1 MGNNRLPVL
10 SRISP
15 ETRDNDFISI
25 TELKYFDEQIDLI
38 IKKFNSIETSDNGN
52 IAQQLKDIEYNM
64 ADALILDNNGNII
77 GYKTDDN
84 GDPIY
89 GEDDIKTML
98 SKLEEYYNKFVML
111 MGNDPN
117 MDNWKADLNRY
128 YTEAINE
135 LNNKINSIFRN
146 SVNMAALEAKEDPKN
161 NYVLDDAKNLT
172 SGSIMRL
179 NPDTSTYIRNINIR
193 ITNPGEENVVFDIV
207 EAVKDSFVLN
217 LKLQNG
223 SMYFDFNIVLD
234 KGKIFISNEHV
245 LPEEAIQLINGYIIK
260 IYKFYDEF
268 SDKAHY
274 VFTFSAPVSD
284 IYGFEITGILISNF
298 NFDNSGIEVTSH
310 SKYYK
315 YVLVENEEPN
325 YNETYYFKETDSSL
339 ENGKISYIPVE
350 KVTSFDP
357 EKEYYRKER
366 QFFKVKEWDIFNYNY
381 DGNISSNGYL
391 KNNEDQI
398 VVEKTKYNKDLKVI
412 DVDIEND
419 EIINKDLIDYKDQI
433 IKNEQMWNPDDSVR
447 IIHRGIESNKFEIL
461 GKGPYK
467 PTNKDIMAFGEVIF
481 EKYDLNPGEIVSLND
496 CIAENYDRQVQHS
509 TNEKVTITEK
519 TYLKSDFTNTENPV
533 KFVNKVIFNDKDI
546 SGIIN
551 KYIMDNISFIDKIK
565 IMMYIGNDNPDII
578 YFYLLPDDCEY
589 DITTINGI
597 SEYEFY
603 SFALN
608 LSDKKESVF
617 TFVRPEI
624 KNDILKRPGELWNDS
639 NIDDGIYN
647 CITLVNDGRLV
658 AGSELNTNTGIK
670 YSDDNG
676 ITWNDTNI
684 TSGEFRCIIVANDGT
699 LVACGVYGSGIKYS
713 DDNGETWKNTNIT
726 NGSYQCITLANDGR
740 LLASG
745 GGIKYSDDNGKTW
758 NDSNITSGS
767 YLCITLINNG
777 RLVAGGGDYNGI
789 KYSDDNGITWN
800 NTNITNGTY
809 NCIIVANNGR
819 LVACGKGIIY
829 SDDNGEIWNN
839 SNITSGSNYCII
851 LANNG
856 RLVAGNGY
864 GIKYSDDNG
873 ITWNNSNITRGECR
887 FITLANDSRLIASGG
902 IVNTGAGYGI
912 MYSDDNGETWIDSNI
927 DEGWYDC
934 IIVANDDTLVACGSA
949 SGIIY
954 SDAIYSHKP
963 ITKVYSL
970 PNENIN
976 RDVNEKFGH
985 NGYTFA
991 EIPNERLIYSTLDK
1005 TFIKNPADDDCL
1017 FDYQFVH
1024 DSDGITNKVIGV
1036 DPINSKIDPLT
1047 NETIYKNTSFDN
1059 RFDVT
1064 EISNGSSNSDIIKS
1078 FITSD
1083 LFINRDNKLT
1093 AVNDSDFSLDNI
1105 PDNEDLYIDY
1115 GFETDDGVFIV
1126 GKINTKDVVCFAPWT
1141 TDNSGKIA
1149 LNFTLG
1155 FTADYIDYLRPFN
1168 NEIIISSFD
1177 SEHDGIR
1184 WKFNRDTLAF
1194 ESNELVN
1201 GNTIPSFNNVFEI
1214 HGSLYIINGTGKR
1227 IVDNPYQ
1234 GLNKLYKSN
1243 ANNINNGF
1251 FISDMVVNFSLD
1263 RVGTKEFFN
1272 IPMIKFYENDNEYY
1286 LFIYN
1291 NIDNKVVRIDFDL
1304 YEYIDG
1310 NLVKSNLTNISNTS
1324 TLNNGYSY
1332 SSNIPDSS
1340 FCKKINSIVK
1350 SEFNEISKSIDYE
1363 YVNPD
1368 YSIVTQSLNNSFDD
1382 ITIDSNNEIINNPN
1396 LLHEKFYFDK
1406 ENSYIK
1412 FEKFDVN
1419 QNNKRFILSSEKIA
1433 VGTTLK
1439 TNKSNIVINLA
1450 KDCKIAVFDKM
1461 NECLKT
1467 VSLGYTV
1474 NLNGRSTVI
1483 KLDPNYFMFDNL
1495 IIGSE
1500 NMKNTVYVLVH
1511 GKFPTISLDEN
1522 DEWVFDY
1529 NVDLT
1534 YKLYSIDIDNIINSE
1549 NETINAVLE
1558 NNYTYEGTIPSSES
1572 IRNYI
1577 KTTKNQIVSKQLEL
1591 SLVDD
1596 IQFIDIVN
1604 DLRYENTNS
1613 IVFWNTVS
1621 NSLDFVT
1628 KINIRDKFK
1637 TIIELNNK
1645 TIEPMDLILC
1655 KENNIEIKKLQ
1666 PNKESTTGELW
1677 EDSNDTTGTYFCIT
1691 VANNGRLIA
1700 GSGSNN
1706 GIKYSDDNGK
1716 TWNNT
1721 NISSDKYYC
1730 ITVANNGRL
1739 VAGSY
1744 NNQGIKYSDDN
1755 GKTWNN
1761 TNISDGSYKCITV
1774 ANNGTLVTCSSN
1786 NKGIKYSYNG
1796 ITWNDS
1802 NDTTGYFYCITVA
1815 NNGRLIA
1822 GGVGIKY
1829 SDDNGITW
1837 NNSSITNDRCICI
1850 VLADDGTL
1858 VASGDNDNGI
1868 KYSDDNGI
1876 TWNNSSINSDSYL
1889 CIIIANNGRLVAG
1902 NGYGI
1907 KYSDDN
1913 GITWNN
1919 SNITSDYYYC
1929 ITLAN
1934 NGRLIAGS
1942 SDNKGIIYSDDNG
1955 ETWNNSSI
1963 TSGYYRYISV
1973 ANDGRLVACGY
1984 DSYGSGNGI
1993 KYSLYIPTFELNEID
2008 SGTYGNR
2015 IPVPYGKK
2023 SVEFVSKNKKE
2034 LENVSYVKDGL
2045 MVDDKFIS
2053 EKKEFND
2060 NVVKIG
2066 EILVAG
2072 SNNTGIKYS
2081 TNNGVTWINS
2091 NITRGGY
2098 TCIILANNNR
2108 LIASGNGIKYSDD
2121 GKIWIDSNITDG
2133 EYRYITLAN
2142 DGTLVAGDNYR
2153 NGIKYSDDNGKTWN
2167 NTNITDSKCYCITVA
2182 NNNRLVACISSLD
2195 FSSFGIIYSDD
2206 NGKTWNNSNII
2217 NDEYEYRYITLAN
2230 DGTLVVSIKG
2240 YGIKY
2245 SDDNGITWN
2254 ETNITSGSYKCITVA
2269 NGSTLVASVSEFDD
2283 YDGIYGIKYS
2293 DDNGKTWNNSNISD
2307 GIYSCII
2314 LANDGRLV
2322 AGSDYDDGIK
2332 YSDDNGKTW
2341 NSSNITSS
2349 INDSSYSCIT
2359 LANNGNLVVV
2369 GKSIK
2374 YSDDNGETWKNTNI
2388 FASALSD
2395 SYNCVTSNIKQTKQK
2410 KIITETSI
2418 GEIKCNDILKLIS
2431 QNKLVIDTN
2440 NKIIKFI
2447 KDTSEGVL
2455 FVIKDSNNDVIYK
2468 IKNIPNVSKVNINDE
2483 KYFEIIGK
2491 RKEIADIED
2500 IDGEIVILNKSVSGT
2515 IWNDSNINR
2524 NVYLCI
2530 ILANDGRLVAGSYN
2544 GNAGI
2549 KYSDD
2554 NGETWIDSSITS
2566 GDYYCITLANDDRL
2580 IAGSYGNNG
2589 IKYSDDNG
2597 ETWNNSNITSG
2608 YYNCITVTNDGTLV
2622 AGGSSNGIKYS
2633 IDNGITWNNTNI
2645 NSGSYLCI
2653 TLANN
2658 GRLVAG
2664 SFYYGIKYSDD
2675 NGITWNNSNIS
2686 SSGYSCITL
2695 ANDGTLVACGS
2706 NAYGIKYSDDNGET
2720 WTNSNITSD
2729 YYYCI
2734 VIANNGRLIAGGGS
2748 SNGIKYSDMIINNK
2762 LIFTNLDDNSKY
2774 KIVLNNGNIYNKD
2787 NTLLVEGKYNLKDNE
2802 IKIINPNIY
2811 SKLFKLHI
2819 LVGENNILIDF
2830 NKNIYLPKST
2840 KAISNSVLHTIKLI
2854 DERNTSSFDKIAKIL
2869 FEKGV
2874 PLDKTV
2880 KVIGS
2885 IVYNNIPVSITNLRI
2900 VSDNSRTK
2908 TPLAIYFSIDKEF
2921 RLPNDVFI
2929 NNEDNFTENNAHG
2942 EYDQFVKRGI
2952 ISNYNI
2958 DTNEKIT
2965 NINNVITKCNF
2976 TIICDNQ

>member
-10 SRISP
+10 SRINP

-38 IKKFNSIETSDNGN
+38 VKKFNSIETSENGN

-98 SKLEEYYNKFVML
+98 SKLEEYYNRFVML

-146 SVNMAALEAKEDPKN
+146 SVNMTALEAKEDPKN

-193 ITNPGEENVVFDIV
+193 ITNPGEENVVFDVI

-298 NFDNSGIEVTSH
+298 SFDNSGIEVTSH

-412 DVDIEND
+412 NVDIEND

-447 IIHRGIESNKFEIL
+447 IIHRGIESNRFEIL

-496 CIAENYDRQVQHS
+496 CIAENYDRQVQHN
-509 TNEKVTITEK
+509 TNDKVTITEK
-519 TYLKSDFTNTENPV
+519 TYLKTDFTNTENPV
-533 KFVNKVIFNDKDI
+533 KFVSKVIFNDKDI
-546 SGIIN
+546 SGIVN
-551 KYIMDNISFIDKIK
+551 KYIMDNISFVDKIK
-565 IMMYIGNDNPDII
+565 IMMYIGNNNPNMI

-624 KNDILKRPGELWNDS
+624 KNDILKRPGEIWNSS
-639 NIDDGIYN
+639 NIFDGKYN
-647 CITLVNDGRLV
+647 CITL
-658 AGSELNTNTGIK
+658 
-670 YSDDNG
+670 
-676 ITWNDTNI
+676 
-684 TSGEFRCIIVANDGT
+684 ANDGT
-699 LVACGVYGSGIKYS
+699 LVAGS
-713 DDNGETWKNTNIT
+713 DDN
-726 NGSYQCITLANDGR
+726 S
-740 LLASG
+740 
-745 GGIKYSDDNGKTW
+745 GIKYSDDNGKTW
-758 NDSNITSGS
+758 KNSSITDGK
-767 YLCITLINNG
+767 YNCITLANDG
-777 RLVAGGGDYNGI
+777 TLVAGSISNNGIKYSNDNGKTWIDSNKTSDSYYCIEVANNNRLIACSNNGYGI
-789 KYSDDNGITWN
+789 KYSDDNGKNWIDSDLIEDYYCCITLANDGTLVAGSSNGRGIKYSTNNGKTWN
-800 NTNITNGTY
+800 NTSITNGEY
-809 NCIIVANNGR
+809 FDIIVTNNGT
-819 LVACGKGIIY
+819 LVAVCGGNNGFKY
-829 SDDNGEIWNN
+829 SENNGKTWND
-839 SNITSGSNYCII
+839 SNISSGWYVCII

-856 RLVAGNGY
+856 RLVAGGSS
-864 GIKYSDDNG
+864 GIVYSDDNG
-873 ITWNNSNITRGECR
+873 KTWNNNGITFGSYSC
-887 FITLANDSRLIASGG
+887 ITIANDGTLVIGSYDNG
-902 IVNTGAGYGI
+902 IK
-912 MYSDDNGETWIDSNI
+912 YSFDNGETWKNTNTNGFS
-927 DEGWYDC
+927 YSC
-934 IIVANDDTLVACGSA
+934 ITIANDDTLIVGSHNNA
-949 SGIIY
+949 GIEY
-954 SDAIYSHKP
+954 SKPVYSHKP

-976 RDVNEKFGH
+976 RNVDEKFGH

-1005 TFIKNPADDDCL
+1005 TFIKNPADDNCL

-1024 DSDGITNKVIGV
+1024 GYGSDKNVIGV

-1059 RFDVT
+1059 RFNVE
-1064 EISNGSSNSDIIKS
+1064 EINKGSSNSGIIKS

-1093 AVNDSDFSLDNI
+1093 ALHDLHLILDNI
-1105 PDNEDLYIDY
+1105 PDNENLYIDY

-1126 GKINTKDVVCFAPWT
+1126 GKINTKDAVCFAPWT
-1141 TDNSGKIA
+1141 TDSSGKIA

-1227 IVDNPYQ
+1227 TVDNPYQ

-1251 FISDMVVNFSLD
+1251 FISDMIVNFSLD

-1291 NIDNKVVRIDFDL
+1291 NIENKVVRIDFDL
-1304 YEYIDG
+1304 YEYVDG
-1310 NLVKSNLTNISNTS
+1310 SLVKSNLTNISDTS

-1332 SSNIPDSS
+1332 TSNIPDSS

-1368 YSIVTQSLNNSFDD
+1368 YSIVTQSLNNSFDN
-1382 ITIDSNNEIINNPN
+1382 ITIDSNNKIINNPN

-1419 QNNKRFILSSEKIA
+1419 QNNKKFILSSEKIA

-1461 NECLKT
+1461 IECLKT

-1474 NLNGRSTVI
+1474 NLNGISTVI

-1511 GKFPTISLDEN
+1511 GKFPIVSLDEN

-1534 YKLYSIDIDNIINSE
+1534 YKLYSIDIDNIVNSE

-1637 TIIELNNK
+1637 TTIELNNK

-1666 PNKESTTGELW
+1666 PNKESTTGKTW
-1677 EDSNDTTGTYFCIT
+1677 KDSNITNGDSNQYFVITLANDGTLVAGTYNNGIKYSNDNGKTWKNTNITNGGYHCIT
-1691 VANNGRLIA
+1691 VVNNGRLLASGGGYGSNGIQYSNDNGKTWNNSDIISGDYNCIILANNGRIIASGGDTGIIYSENNGISWRNTNITNGVAYNCIIVANNGRLVI
-1700 GSGSNN
+1700 GSSGYGIKYSDDNGETWIDSNISN
-1706 GIKYSDDNGK
+1706 GDYQCIILANNGRLLASTREYDTGIKYSDDNGK
-1716 TWNNT
+1716 TWNDSGLN
-1721 NISSDKYYC
+1721 SGSYPC
-1730 ITVANNGRL
+1730 IAVANDGTL
-1739 VAGSY
+1739 VAGSG
-1744 NNQGIKYSDDN
+1744 NN
-1755 GKTWNN
+1755 
-1761 TNISDGSYKCITV
+1761 
-1774 ANNGTLVTCSSN
+1774 NNG
-1786 NKGIKYSYNG
+1786 IWYS
-1796 ITWNDS
+1796 
-1802 NDTTGYFYCITVA
+1802 V
-1815 NNGRLIA
+1815 
-1822 GGVGIKY
+1822 
-1829 SDDNGITW
+1829 DNGITW
-1837 NNSSITNDRCICI
+1837 INSSITDGRYMFII
-1850 VLADDGTL
+1850 VANDGTL
-1858 VASGDNDNGI
+1858 VTHGDGRGIQYSNDNG
-1868 KYSDDNGI
+1868 K
-1876 TWNNSSINSDSYL
+1876 
-1889 CIIIANNGRLVAG
+1889 
-1902 NGYGI
+1902 
-1907 KYSDDN
+1907 
-1913 GITWNN
+1913 TWNN
-1919 SNITSDYYYC
+1919 SNITSGGYYC
-1929 ITLAN
+1929 IT
-1934 NGRLIAGS
+1934 
-1942 SDNKGIIYSDDNG
+1942 
-1955 ETWNNSSI
+1955 
-1963 TSGYYRYISV
+1963 V
-1973 ANDGRLVACGY
+1973 ANDGTLVAG
-1984 DSYGSGNGI
+1984 SSGNGI

-2008 SGTYGNR
+2008 SGTYGDC

-2034 LENVSYVKDGL
+2034 LEIVSYVKDGL
-2045 MVDDKFIS
+2045 MIDDKFIS

-2060 NVVKIG
+2060 NVVKIS

-2072 SNNTGIKYS
+2072 SNDNT
-2081 TNNGVTWINS
+2081 
-2091 NITRGGY
+2091 
-2098 TCIILANNNR
+2098 
-2108 LIASGNGIKYSDD
+2108 
-2121 GKIWIDSNITDG
+2121 
-2133 EYRYITLAN
+2133 
-2142 DGTLVAGDNYR
+2142 
-2153 NGIKYSDDNGKTWN
+2153 
-2167 NTNITDSKCYCITVA
+2167 
-2182 NNNRLVACISSLD
+2182 
-2195 FSSFGIIYSDD
+2195 
-2206 NGKTWNNSNII
+2206 
-2217 NDEYEYRYITLAN
+2217 
-2230 DGTLVVSIKG
+2230 
-2240 YGIKY
+2240 
-2245 SDDNGITWN
+2245 
-2254 ETNITSGSYKCITVA
+2254 
-2269 NGSTLVASVSEFDD
+2269 
-2283 YDGIYGIKYS
+2283 GIKYS
-2293 DDNGKTWNNSNISD
+2293 DDNGKTWNNSNITS
-2307 GIYSCII
+2307 GSYNCITI
-2314 LANDGRLV
+2314 ANDGRLV
-2322 AGSDYDDGIK
+2322 AGSNDNTGIQYSDDNGKTWTNSNINSGSYLCIILTNDGTLVASGGGRGIQYSNDNGITWNNSNIYYGYYKCITLANNGRLVAGSWDNGIK

-2341 NSSNITSS
+2341 NNSNITSG
-2349 INDSSYSCIT
+2349 IYYCII
-2359 LANNGNLVVV
+2359 LANNGTLVA
-2369 GKSIK
+2369 GKLTNGGIQYSDDNGITWIDSNITSGGCKCITVTNNGRLVASSYSSGIK
-2374 YSDDNGETWKNTNI
+2374 YSDDNGKTWNN
-2388 FASALSD
+2388 S
-2395 SYNCVTSNIKQTKQK
+2395 
-2410 KIITETSI
+2410 
-2418 GEIKCNDILKLIS
+2418 NDI
-2431 QNKLVIDTN
+2431 
-2440 NKIIKFI
+2440 
-2447 KDTSEGVL
+2447 
-2455 FVIKDSNNDVIYK
+2455 
-2468 IKNIPNVSKVNINDE
+2468 
-2483 KYFEIIGK
+2483 
-2491 RKEIADIED
+2491 
-2500 IDGEIVILNKSVSGT
+2500 
-2515 IWNDSNINR
+2515 R
-2524 NVYLCI
+2524 NGYDYI
-2530 ILANDGRLVAGSYN
+2530 ILANDGTLVAGSASDN
-2544 GNAGI
+2544 GI

-2554 NGETWIDSSITS
+2554 NGETWNNSNITN
-2566 GDYYCITLANDDRL
+2566 GYYSCITVANDGTL
-2580 IAGSYGNNG
+2580 VASGYGYGNG

-2608 YYNCITVTNDGTLV
+2608 GYYCITVANDGTLV
-2622 AGGSSNGIKYS
+2622 AGSSGNDGIKYS
-2633 IDNGITWNNTNI
+2633 FNDIK
-2645 NSGSYLCI
+2645 
-2653 TLANN
+2653 
-2658 GRLVAG
+2658 
-2664 SFYYGIKYSDD
+2664 YGIK
-2675 NGITWNNSNIS
+2675 NKNININPNKLQFIKNNRINYDKLYLLKEIKNIS
-2686 SSGYSCITL
+2686 EFIELSIIQTE
-2695 ANDGTLVACGS
+2695 
-2706 NAYGIKYSDDNGET
+2706 AYNFKSK
-2720 WTNSNITSD
+2720 
-2729 YYYCI
+2729 
-2734 VIANNGRLIAGGGS
+2734 L
-2748 SNGIKYSDMIINNK
+2748 INNK
-2762 LIFTNLDDNSKY
+2762 LYIIPNNSEVKDIVYTDNHYFVLTTDNRIVKISNEFRIESIFH
-2774 KIVLNNGNIYNKD
+2774 LNNIDSLFVSNNMLFIAAKDGKIYTDTVSLENHLGIKLNKD
-2787 NTLLVEGKYNLKDNE
+2787 TK
-2802 IKIINPNIY
+2802 
-2811 SKLFKLHI
+2811 I
-2819 LVGENNILIDF
+2819 LVSML
-2830 NKNIYLPKST
+2830 NK
-2840 KAISNSVLHTIKLI
+2840 
-2854 DERNTSSFDKIAKIL
+2854 
-2869 FEKGV
+2869 
-2874 PLDKTV
+2874 
-2880 KVIGS
+2880 
-2885 IVYNNIPVSITNLRI
+2885 
-2900 VSDNSRTK
+2900 
-2908 TPLAIYFSIDKEF
+2908 
-2921 RLPNDVFI
+2921 
-2929 NNEDNFTENNAHG
+2929 
-2942 EYDQFVKRGI
+2942 
-2952 ISNYNI
+2952 
-2958 DTNEKIT
+2958 
-2965 NINNVITKCNF
+2965 
-2976 TIICDNQ
+2976 